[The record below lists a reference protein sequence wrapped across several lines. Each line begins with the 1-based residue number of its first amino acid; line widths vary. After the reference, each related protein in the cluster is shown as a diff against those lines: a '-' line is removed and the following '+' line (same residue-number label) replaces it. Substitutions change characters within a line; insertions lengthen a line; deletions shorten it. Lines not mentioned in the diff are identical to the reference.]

1 MKTFFEEEKSVIAEV
16 EDRQNIKH
24 NMEKNVKEKQ
34 TKINI
39 LPAFS

>member
-24 NMEKNVKEKQ
+24 NMEFKCERKTNKN
-34 TKINI
+34 
-39 LPAFS
+39 